1 MTKKPFDFDPA
12 HLSDQ
17 VKESAQQIWLAGLGA
32 FAKNQEEGK
41 KVFDKLL
48 SDGLNLQK
56 KTTDTLQ
63 AKVSE
68 ASDKLSAMASN
79 LSHEVPTHWA
89 PLEDLFQTRV
99 AKALEKLG
107 TPSQE
112 EFLALAARM
121 SELEKMLGTKSK
133 ASAKTGGVKTALK
146 TTTPTATK
154 PSKS

>member
-1 MTKKPFDFDPA
+1 MPNKSFEFDPS

-41 KVFDKLL
+41 KVFDKLV

-68 ASDKLSAMASN
+68 ASTQLNALASN
-79 LSHEVPTHWA
+79 LSHNVPTHWA

-99 AKALEKLG
+99 AKALEKLQSP
-107 TPSQE
+107 THA
-112 EFLALAARM
+112 EFQALLARV
-121 SELEKMLGTKSK
+121 SELEKKLGVPPKPSTPTPPAKSK
-133 ASAKTGGVKTALK
+133 KTAPK
-146 TTTPTATK
+146 AP
-154 PSKS
+154 